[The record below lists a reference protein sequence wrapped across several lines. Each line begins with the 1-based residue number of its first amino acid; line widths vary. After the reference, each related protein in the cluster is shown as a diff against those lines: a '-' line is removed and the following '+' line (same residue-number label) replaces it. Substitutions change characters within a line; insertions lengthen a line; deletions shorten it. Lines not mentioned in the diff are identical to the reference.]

1 MKISQP
7 ALLDKNKNAKKKY
20 VACVTGAT
28 GIIGNRIVQLLLE
41 NEHVVRVATRKRQY
55 MHSNADVYTG
65 DIVDESFLDEFIAGA
80 DLVFHCAA
88 ELNDELKMWDVN
100 VEGTRKILKTAKNHK
115 IGFFCYMSSAGVVGR
130 TSIKWVDETATC
142 RPQNYYEKSKWEAE
156 KLAAKAI
163 EGCNTVIL
171 RPTNVIAE
179 ERPGAI
185 GFVKNQ
191 SLSNRLKIFIKGGEC
206 AHIVHAEDVARAAVF
221 FVKRPI
227 TNPQCFFVSYDH
239 EALNTFS
246 EIRSIYR
253 NISKGESMENVK
265 PSAHLPIA
273 FPYIVRRLRGRH
285 SNLGD
290 VRYSSKKLLNTGFKY
305 SFGIVGAVKRIVN
318 YQMS

>member
-1 MKISQP
+1 MPKE
-7 ALLDKNKNAKKKY
+7 KY

-28 GIIGNRIVQLLLE
+28 GIIGNRIVRLLLE
-41 NEHVVRVATRKRQY
+41 SENVVRVATRKRRY
-55 MHSNADVYTG
+55 MYSNADVYTG

-88 ELNDELKMWDVN
+88 ELNDESKMWDVN
-100 VEGTRKILKTAKNHK
+100 VEGTRKILTVSKNHRIK
-115 IGFFCYMSSAGVVGR
+115 YFCHMSSAGVVGR
-130 TSIKWVDETATC
+130 TNIKWVDEKIPC
-142 RPQNYYEKSKWEAE
+142 NPQNIYERSKWEAE
-156 KLAAKAI
+156 KNVARGI
-163 EGCNTVIL
+163 EGCKLVIL
-171 RPTNVIAE
+171 RPTNVVAE
-179 ERPGAI
+179 ERLGAI
-185 GFVKNQ
+185 SFVKNQ

-239 EALNTFS
+239 EELNTFS

-265 PSAHLPIA
+265 PDAHLPIA
-273 FPYIVRRLRGRH
+273 FPYIFRRLRGRH

-305 SFGIVGAVKRIVN
+305 SFGTVGTVKCIVN
-318 YQMS
+318 YQIS